1 MLHPDELAR
10 LEASLLPAL
19 ERHHLRLLAHGLR
32 TLQQIAG
39 SGQVEPPSGEA
50 IRQWVLLQPATA
62 GDTAFAEAFS
72 AQMLSVAEQ
81 LRQIA
86 GPSRQPLDLE
96 LDELETWA
104 RRQADSRL
112 AAGPAARAPEV

>member
-1 MLHPDELAR
+1 MLSPEELVH

-39 SGQVEPPSGEA
+39 SREGEPPSGET
-50 IRQWVLLQPATA
+50 IRQWVLVQRATA
-62 GDTAFAEAFS
+62 GDNAFAEAFS
-72 AQMLSVAEQ
+72 AQLLSVAEQ

-86 GPSRQPLDLE
+86 GPSRQPLELE
-96 LDELETWA
+96 LDELESWV
-104 RRQADSRL
+104 RHQADARL
-112 AAGPAARAPEV
+112 AAGPAAPAPQA